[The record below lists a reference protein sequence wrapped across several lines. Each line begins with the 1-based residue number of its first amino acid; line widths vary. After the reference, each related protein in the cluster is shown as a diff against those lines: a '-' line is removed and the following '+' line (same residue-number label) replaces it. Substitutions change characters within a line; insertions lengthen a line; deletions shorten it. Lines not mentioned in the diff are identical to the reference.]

1 MKSLIYMVL
10 LVMPSCLWRTG
21 ILDVCYKTEMK
32 RRFYL
37 LVKKKVYKIK
47 KKGGEKANIISLV
60 EIGIAGSMAGSVMA
74 FLNCPI
80 ELLKVKLQTQDPKG
94 IIAANGKHEPAVSCF
109 FLKKKVAILIFIFA
123 V

>member
-1 MKSLIYMVL
+1 M
-10 LVMPSCLWRTG
+10 
-21 ILDVCYKTEMK
+21 
-32 RRFYL
+32 
-37 LVKKKVYKIK
+37 
-47 KKGGEKANIISLV
+47 

-94 IIAANGKHEPAVSCF
+94 VLGAKGKLEAPVSF
-109 FLKKKVAILIFIFA
+109 RSLKIGFWHLLIQSIYSIR